1 MNEPVQ
7 GRRVEWM
14 RVVVISPVR
23 IYRQGLASLFDAEDG
38 VEVTGAVAE
47 PADVPPVLDR
57 YGADVLLLDG
67 TGEPTGGPVPGI
79 LGGLVEATDVPVVV
93 LGIPDQSADVVACV
107 EAGVA
112 GYVTND
118 GTFADLLDTLRA
130 ATRGEFV
137 CKARVTAGIVLRL
150 AALARERR
158 RSPVTQLTSRELEI
172 VTLIDSGFSN
182 KEIAT
187 RLNIQIATVKNHV
200 HNILDK
206 LGVHGRGA
214 AAALVRG
221 YQAAT

>member
-1 MNEPVQ
+1 MDEPIQDRV
-7 GRRVEWM
+7 GRM
-14 RVVVISPVR
+14 RVVVVSPVR
-23 IYRQGLASLFDAEDG
+23 IYRQGLTRLFDAEDG
-38 VEVTGAVAE
+38 TEVTGSVADPAAVL
-47 PADVPPVLDR
+47 PLLDEL
-57 YGADVLLLDG
+57 GADVLLLDV
-67 TGEPTGGPVPGI
+67 TGEPAGTTRPDAV
-79 LGGLVEATDVPVVV
+79 GGLAAATGIPVVA
-93 LGIPDQSADVVACV
+93 LGIRDQPADVVACV

-118 GTFADLLDTLRA
+118 GTFAELVGTLRA

-137 CKARVTAGIVLRL
+137 CQARVTAGIALRL

-182 KEIAT
+182 REIASQ
-187 RLNIQIATVKNHV
+187 LSIQVATVKNHV

-206 LGVHGRGA
+206 LGVQGRGA